1 MKTKT
6 PDSRLRA
13 AAGFVRQGAVFA
25 DIGTDHAYLPVF
37 LLKEGIISRAIA
49 ADINEGPL
57 ASARAHIA
65 ENGLSHLITPV
76 LTDGLTGLEDSGA
89 TDIAICGMGG
99 ELIADILSRAPF
111 VKNKNI
117 RLILQPMTR
126 AAHLRAYLAKEG
138 FAVIDE
144 CVTRA
149 AGKNYFCLAA
159 EYTGEAYTL
168 SRIEAELG
176 RINLSRPITPEF
188 RALCEGKRRAAQKRV
203 EGVMQSGAR
212 DEDEL
217 AYLNAISAFLEK
229 GETL

>member
-37 LLKEGIISRAIA
+37 LLEKGTVLRAYA

-57 ASARAHIA
+57 SRARAHIA
-65 ENGLSHLITPV
+65 ESGYEEYITPV
-76 LTDGLTGLEDSGA
+76 LTDGLSGLDGCGI

-99 ELIADILSRAPF
+99 ELIADILSAAPF
-111 VKNKNI
+111 VKDKGI

-126 AAHLRAYLAKEG
+126 AAHLRYFLAREG

-144 CVTRA
+144 CVTEA
-149 AGKNYFCLAA
+149 AGKCYFCLCA
-159 EYTGEAYTL
+159 E
-168 SRIEAELG
+168 
-176 RINLSRPITPEF
+176 
-188 RALCEGKRRAAQKRV
+188 
-203 EGVMQSGAR
+203 
-212 DEDEL
+212 
-217 AYLNAISAFLEK
+217 
-229 GETL
+229 